1 MIVAVFP
8 VRMVQVPLDQIV
20 GVIAVQHGLVSAI
33 GSMNVAGFV
42 CPALVVRRAAILVRR
57 PVGQR
62 VLVDMISM
70 YVVQMTVVKIIGV
83 AVVPNRGV
91 AAIHAVSVGVI
102 FLFHAR
108 FRHCFPFLFWLPGRT
123 TGMGEQEQADVNPG

>member
-1 MIVAVFP
+1 MFGHRAALRRRRRHGENLRARTHARVAVKLRSGCRFQAPVIVAVFP

-20 GVIAVQHGLVSAI
+20 GVIAVQHGLMPAI

-57 PVGQR
+57 PIGQR

-83 AVVPNRGV
+83 PVM
-91 AAIHAVSVGVI
+91 
-102 FLFHAR
+102 
-108 FRHCFPFLFWLPGRT
+108 RHCLVSAR
-123 TGMGEQEQADVNPG
+123 